1 MMQHVIPPKNW
12 IIPKAVRTKL
22 DNVEQDVKKLK
33 QAYSGKNIVVD
44 TQVDTPSDVL
54 IVYENGQVV

>member
-1 MMQHVIPPKNW
+1 MMQHVIPPKNR

-44 TQVDTPSDVL
+44 TQVEM
-54 IVYENGQVV
+54 VYNLFYID

>member
-22 DNVEQDVKKLK
+22 DNVEQDIKNLK
-33 QAYSGKNIVVD
+33 QTHPGESMAVD
-44 TQVDTPSDVL
+44 TQVET
-54 IVYENGQVV
+54 VYNLFYLD